1 LQSFQTAR
9 IEPPTTVSGSAIVLQ
24 RFNPGQ
30 IRQEKRM
37 KFNTVLSLEHFD
49 NPSLRTLTREIFTH
63 SVAADPAFPRSN
75 RCAKV
80 WENALCVRGLR
91 EFGAIHEEAEILGI
105 GAGEEITSFY
115 LTRHV
120 RRVFATDIYADAKV
134 WAETASRDMLASPE
148 TSVPVGYP
156 WNPKRLV
163 VQHMDALSL
172 RYEDNSFDGIFS
184 SGSIEHFGTLDDIT
198 LAAQEMGRVLKPRGI
213 LTLATEFR
221 IEGPADGVGIPGAV
235 IFSPEML
242 LKTIVQPSGLELVDE
257 PHFVTTP
264 ATRRLAYPLLEAL
277 SKRIRDPSVALEH
290 DGYVWT
296 SVVLCLRKPAAGAIR
311 AARSALTEA
320 LRRLRYR

>member
-1 LQSFQTAR
+1 
-9 IEPPTTVSGSAIVLQ
+9 
-24 RFNPGQ
+24 
-30 IRQEKRM
+30 
-37 KFNTVLSLEHFD
+37 
-49 NPSLRTLTREIFTH
+49 
-63 SVAADPAFPRSN
+63 
-75 RCAKV
+75 
-80 WENALCVRGLR
+80 
-91 EFGAIHEEAEILGI
+91 
-105 GAGEEITSFY
+105 
-115 LTRHV
+115 
-120 RRVFATDIYADAKV
+120 
-134 WAETASRDMLASPE
+134 
-148 TSVPVGYP
+148 
-156 WNPKRLV
+156 
-163 VQHMDALSL
+163 MDALSL

-221 IEGPADGVGIPGAV
+221 IEGPADGLGIPGAV